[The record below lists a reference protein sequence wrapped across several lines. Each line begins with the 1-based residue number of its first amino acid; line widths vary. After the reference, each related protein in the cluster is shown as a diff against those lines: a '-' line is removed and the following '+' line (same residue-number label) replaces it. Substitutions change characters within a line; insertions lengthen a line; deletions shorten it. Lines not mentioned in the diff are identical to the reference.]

1 MQDTPQTPSPPPGPL
16 IFRRDAQCNGVAPAR
31 DMLSSDLPLYSRFPT
46 NPPDEWLPF
55 GAGFSPVGQAEMS
68 EADIQALRDYLQSI
82 DANELVPADD
92 SGGGATPN
100 PHPPSQPQEEEP
112 FWDTSISGPSR
123 GTEDGGVSVE
133 SRRGVRE
140 YLSSGYTRR
149 NPDGTLEVDNDFGGK
164 WADDFTVVE
173 GRAEHE
179 FFDESVASGSFGGED
194 SLVSGEGA
202 AFSADAS
209 MGAGFE
215 ISTPAD
221 GGAPSL
227 TADAGASAGA
237 RALTGSVETR
247 DDGLLAGSAQ
257 GSALSAEAEAK
268 TEVVLSPEE
277 ATLSGK
283 LAAEANLLEAG
294 IGGDLYIT
302 PRRIANPVINLYNW
316 ATSDD
321 VEELGENWDIGI
333 VVGAEVE
340 GSIGAQAGV
349 EGDIGYSDGR
359 ATAEAG
365 AKVGLGVGAS
375 VKARG
380 GFVGVD
386 KVWNGITSAWNSLWE

>member
-1 MQDTPQTPSPPPGPL
+1 MQDTPQPPSPPPGPL
-16 IFRRDAQCNGVAPAR
+16 IFRRDIQCNGVAPAR

-46 NPPDEWLPF
+46 DPPDEWLPF

-82 DANELVPADD
+82 DANELVPPGDT
-92 SGGGATPN
+92 GGGTTPN

-133 SRRGVRE
+133 NKRGVRE
-140 YLSSGYTRR
+140 YLSSGYTRS
-149 NPDGTLEVDNDFGGK
+149 NPDGTYEVDNDFGGK
-164 WADDFTVVE
+164 WADDFTLME

-179 FFDESVASGSFGGED
+179 FFDESVASGTFGGED
-194 SLVSGEGA
+194 SLVSGEGS
-202 AFSADAS
+202 AFSANSS

-221 GGAPSL
+221 GGVPSL
-227 TADAGASAGA
+227 NADAGISA
-237 RALTGSVETR
+237 RAEVLSGSIETS
-247 DDGLLAGSAQ
+247 DEELVAMSAE
-257 GSALSAEAEAK
+257 GAVMTAEAEGKA
-268 TEVVLSPEE
+268 EVVLSPEE

-283 LAAEANLLEAG
+283 LAADANLAEVG
-294 IGGDLYIT
+294 VGGDLYIT
-302 PRRIANPVINLYNW
+302 PRRIANPAINLYNW
-316 ATSDD
+316 ATGDD

-333 VVGAEVE
+333 VVGADLE

-349 EGDIGYSDGR
+349 EGEVGYSDGR

-365 AKVGLGVGAS
+365 AKIGLGLGAS

-386 KVWNGITSAWNSLWE
+386 KVWNGITSAWDSIWD